1 MFDGYK
7 PLDLALP
14 MGTEAVSKAG
24 HTHHDTTYMR
34 FHALATAAAA
44 AAAVVV
50 FFFFRFLSFFFLVFP
65 FLSLSQS
72 PSLPS
77 SDRH

>member
-34 FHALATAAAA
+34 FHALATAAATAA

-65 FLSLSQS
+65 FLPLPISLS
-72 PSLPS
+72 SLF
-77 SDRH
+77 